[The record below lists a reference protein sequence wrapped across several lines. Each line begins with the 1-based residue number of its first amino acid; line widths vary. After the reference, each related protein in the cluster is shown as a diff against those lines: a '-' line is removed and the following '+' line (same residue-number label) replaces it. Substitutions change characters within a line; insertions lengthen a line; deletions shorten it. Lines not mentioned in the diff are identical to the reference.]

1 MRQRP
6 IWLENGR
13 VYLIDQTV
21 LPGRHET
28 LEMTTPERM
37 WQAIKR
43 LEVRG
48 APAIGIAALLGV
60 WLAVR
65 DLGSGA
71 RADATRSA
79 AMAAADYLATARP
92 TAVNLF
98 WALERAK
105 SFFAH
110 LPEDGT
116 WAQAY
121 QSFCQSVINED
132 DAACREIGRLGAELL
147 PDGSRILTHCNAGAL
162 ATAGWGTATA
172 PVYYAREVLGRN
184 IAVYADETR
193 PLLQGARLTAWEL
206 AQAGVDVT
214 LICDNMAGT
223 VMARGFIDAVIV
235 GTDRVAANGDFA
247 NKIGTYGVA
256 VLAREHGIPFYVAA
270 PTSSIDHDCP
280 SGGAIPIEER
290 DPAEVT
296 GFGGRTVAPLEGV
309 KVFNPAFD
317 VTPARYVTAFLTE
330 KGVVRAPFAEGLA
343 ALRTGETT

>member
-6 IWLENGR
+6 IWIDGER
-13 VYLIDQTV
+13 VHLINQTV
-21 LPGRHET
+21 LPGTFEVV
-28 LEMTTPERM
+28 EITTPERM

-48 APAIGIAALLGV
+48 APAIGIAALLGL
-60 WLAVR
+60 WLGLRHLPR
-65 DLGSGA
+65 DA
-71 RADATRSA
+71 SA
-79 AMAAADYLATARP
+79 SLIQETAQPVADYLATSRP

-105 SFFAH
+105 AFLATIHTSSDWRTDY
-110 LPEDGT
+110 LR
-116 WAQAY
+116 
-121 QSFCQSVINED
+121 FCQQVIDAD
-132 DAACREIGRLGAELL
+132 DAACREIGRHGAELL
-147 PDGSRILTHCNAGAL
+147 PDGSTILTHCNAGAL

-172 PVYYAREVLGRN
+172 PVYYAREVLGRK

-214 LICDNMAGT
+214 LICDNMAAT
-223 VMARGFIDAVIV
+223 VMARGLIDAVIV

-247 NKIGTYGVA
+247 NKIGTYGLA

-270 PTSSIDHDCP
+270 PTSSIDYQCP
-280 SGGAIPIEER
+280 EGSAIPIEER
-290 DPAEVT
+290 DPSEVT
-296 GFGGRTVAPLEGV
+296 AFAGSTVAPLQGV

-317 VTPARYVTAFLTE
+317 VTPAKFVTAFLTE
-330 KGVVRAPFAEGLA
+330 KGVIRPPFTEGLA
-343 ALRTGETT
+343 RTRD